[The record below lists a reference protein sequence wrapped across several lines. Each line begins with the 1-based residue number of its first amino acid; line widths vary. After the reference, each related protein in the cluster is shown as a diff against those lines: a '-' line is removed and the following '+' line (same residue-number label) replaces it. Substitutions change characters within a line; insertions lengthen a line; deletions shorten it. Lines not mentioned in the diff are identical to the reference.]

1 MNELA
6 TVLFYYSWKGRQRQL
21 FINISNH
28 PTANWSQKQIDTAK
42 KFGEIIDYPFPVV
55 GAAWGEEDICRLAEK
70 VIQDVSVYKDAVLLI
85 QGEYTLTYQLVK
97 RAKELGMRAVAAC
110 SDRVTQE
117 SVNEDGTTTKISKFE
132 FVQFRDY

>member
-1 MNELA
+1 MTEWS
-6 TVLFYYSWKGRQRQL
+6 TILFNYSWKGRQRQL

-28 PTANWSQKQIDTAK
+28 LSANWSQRQIDEAK
-42 KFGEIIDYPFPVV
+42 KFGEIVDYPFPVV
-55 GAAWGEEDICRLAEK
+55 GAAWGEEDICRIAEK

-85 QGEYTLTYQLVK
+85 QGEYTLTYRLVNQ
-97 RAKELGMRAVAAC
+97 AKELGIRVVAAC
-110 SDRVTQE
+110 SNRVTQE

>member
-1 MNELA
+1 MTEWSA
-6 TVLFYYSWKGRQRQL
+6 ILFNYSWKGRQRQL

-28 PTANWSQKQIDTAK
+28 PSANWSQRQIDEAK
-42 KFGEIIDYPFPVV
+42 KFGEIVDYPFPVV
-55 GAAWGEEDICRLAEK
+55 GAAWGEEDICRIAEK

-85 QGEYTLTYQLVK
+85 QGEYTLTYRLVSQ
-97 RAKELGMRAVAAC
+97 AKELGIRVVAAC
-110 SDRVTQE
+110 SNRVTQE